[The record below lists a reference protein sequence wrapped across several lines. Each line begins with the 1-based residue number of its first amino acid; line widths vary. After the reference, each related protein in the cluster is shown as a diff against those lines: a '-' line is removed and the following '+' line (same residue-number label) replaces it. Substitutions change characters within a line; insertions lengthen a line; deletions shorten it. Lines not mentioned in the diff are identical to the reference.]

1 MLQQKLVQKDGSK
14 RNVNSKLNLEI
25 EEEDNENSAGGSA
38 GGVDDV
44 GDGLLP
50 PSIARAWRTFDVAKQ
65 IEYETKEQQKSE
77 KAKQQKIIFREE
89 LEVHRAKQ
97 AEKNAAEEEDRRR
110 YMEEQEKKL
119 AEFHMEQEA
128 IKKRASD
135 KHAEEKALREQQV
148 KRLQAEKEIERQARM
163 DEEMLEIERCKA
175 KLQGEVDE
183 ADRKR
188 KSEKDR
194 LAAIQAENAKQRE
207 IRAQRQRESDAADAL
222 LLKEHRQRMDA
233 EEQARAV
240 KLKQRMKRYE
250 DIGNFWS
257 ERQAG
262 NTEAEVELREAQQT
276 LKAARRRERTREDT
290 ERREEATLERERK
303 EREARR
309 IAGMMMAAENQKV
322 IQEKNAL
329 NAKKHKED
337 MEFAQRFINDSE
349 AYRQEERD
357 KITKKRIAMA
367 KYRKDLEIQ
376 VQETRARRVHLD
388 MNDTEYRM
396 NSDLVKKLEADKKL
410 VAQVR
415 QRMESAN

>member
-1 MLQQKLVQKDGSK
+1 RS
-14 RNVNSKLNLEI
+14 VNSKLNLEI
-25 EEEDNENSAGGSA
+25 EEEDNENRAGGSA

-44 GDGLLP
+44 GGGLLP

-77 KAKQQKIIFREE
+77 KAKLQKIMQE

-97 AEKNAAEEEDRRR
+97 AEKKAAEEEERRR
-110 YMEEQEKKL
+110 YMEEQERKL

-135 KHAEEKALREQQV
+135 KHAEEKALRQQQV
-148 KRLQAEKEIERQARM
+148 QRLQAEKEIERQARL
-163 DEEMLEIERCKA
+163 DKEMLDIERCKA
-175 KLQGEVDE
+175 QLQGEVDE

-233 EEQARAV
+233 EEQARAA
-240 KLKQRMKRYE
+240 KLQQRMKRYE

-276 LKAARRRERTREDT
+276 LKAARRQ
-290 ERREEATLERERK
+290 
-303 EREARR
+303 
-309 IAGMMMAAENQKV
+309 ENKQ
-322 IQEKNAL
+322 KNA
-329 NAKKHKED
+329 
-337 MEFAQRFINDSE
+337 Q
-349 AYRQEERD
+349 
-357 KITKKRIAMA
+357 
-367 KYRKDLEIQ
+367 
-376 VQETRARRVHLD
+376 
-388 MNDTEYRM
+388 
-396 NSDLVKKLEADKKL
+396 
-410 VAQVR
+410 
-415 QRMESAN
+415 